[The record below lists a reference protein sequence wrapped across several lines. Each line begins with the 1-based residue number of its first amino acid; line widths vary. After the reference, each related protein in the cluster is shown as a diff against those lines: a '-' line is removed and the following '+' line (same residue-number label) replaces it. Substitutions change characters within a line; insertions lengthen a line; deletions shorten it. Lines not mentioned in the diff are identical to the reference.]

1 MAQSYDPRVAECYI
15 CTKHTAMSVVPG
27 GELIADEH
35 AVVSHLPL
43 TTPTS
48 CSASVYLGHLFV
60 EPRRHVTELGE
71 LTADEA
77 ASVGRLAS
85 LASGALQRSE
95 GAEHVYAAVIGHGV
109 EHLHLHLI
117 ARYPG
122 TPREYWWT
130 RVDEWPDA
138 PRGDAQAVRALM
150 DRLRAALPSST
161 PPAAA

>member
-1 MAQSYDPRVAECYI
+1 MEGCYI
-15 CTKHTAMSVVPG
+15 CAKHRAMSVVPG
-27 GELIADEH
+27 GEVLADEH

-48 CSASVYLGHLFV
+48 CSASVYLGYLFV
-60 EPRRHVTELGE
+60 EPRRHVTGLGD
-71 LTADEA
+71 LTPDEA
-77 ASVGRLAS
+77 ASMGRLAAA
-85 LASGALQRSE
+85 ASAALQRSE

-109 EHLHLHLI
+109 HHLHLHLI

-138 PRGDAQAVRALM
+138 PRGEATDVIALAERLRRALGAP
-150 DRLRAALPSST
+150 R
-161 PPAAA
+161 